1 MWTLYSK
8 RTDHYIPIKT
18 IASFKRMRQYSEY
31 GYQWLVDT
39 LRKSE
44 SLEVDPSGELVRRTT
59 EPKETTIAD
68 AFERSVYAV
77 RTRLYCACSYH
88 SNSYDCRILIC
99 PSTHRKASTT
109 KLRTCRSAL
118 NGSLKTTVISTPYAC
133 EENRIAKNSKVPCSV
148 NLSRWRVSSRSSML
162 IRNLPGKARSF

>member
-18 IASFKRMRQYSEY
+18 ISSFKRMRQYSEY
-31 GYQWLVDT
+31 GHQWLVDT
-39 LRKSE
+39 LRKSD

-77 RTRLYCACSYH
+77 RTKIHLRA
-88 SNSYDCRILIC
+88 LITL
-99 PSTHRKASTT
+99 THMDTVLVRPFTRRKASTT
-109 KLRTCRSAL
+109 KLLTCRSAL
-118 NGSLKTTVISTPYAC
+118 NSSLKNTARSTLYAC
-133 EENRIAKNSKVPCSV
+133 EENRTAKNSKVPCSAS
-148 NLSRWRVSSRSSML
+148 LTRWGVSSRSSVQL
-162 IRNLPGKARSF
+162 RNLPGKARSF